1 MSPFTAVASTA
12 VADAAAYTAAIL
24 GMLGSRDPFE
34 VLRATPAAVR
44 QAVAGLPP
52 AIVSTP
58 ERPGKWSMGQVAQHL
73 ADAELVG
80 AFRYR
85 MILAHDR
92 PAIPGYDQDR
102 WAERLRYA
110 ESDLAGAL
118 EQLEALRAANLRL
131 LERTSPEERR
141 RVGIH
146 AERGEESV
154 EHLMRMYAGHDLVHL
169 RQLAR
174 IAGTVAPSRSPVVHP
189 SREG

>member
-1 MSPFTAVASTA
+1 MSQFSGAAATA

-24 GMLGSRDPFE
+24 GALGDRDPFE
-34 VLRATPAAVR
+34 VLHATPAAVR
-44 QAVAGLPP
+44 RLVTGLPGSV
-52 AIVSTP
+52 VSAP
-58 ERPGKWSMGQVAQHL
+58 ERPGKWSMLQVVQHL

-92 PAIPGYDQDR
+92 PAIPGYDQER

-110 ESDLAGAL
+110 DSDLDGAL
-118 EQLEALRAANLRL
+118 EQLEAVRTANLRL
-131 LERTSPEERR
+131 LERTTPEERR
-141 RVGIH
+141 RVGVH

-154 EHLMRMYAGHDLVHL
+154 EHTLRMYAGHDLVHL

-174 IAGTVAPSRSPVVHP
+174 IAAAVGAGRA
-189 SREG
+189 

>member
-1 MSPFTAVASTA
+1 MSQFTGAAATA

-24 GMLGSRDPFE
+24 GTLGERDPLA
-34 VLRATPAAVR
+34 VLRATPGSLR
-44 QAVAGLPP
+44 QAVIGLPA
-52 AIVSTP
+52 AIVSAP
-58 ERPGKWSMGQVAQHL
+58 ERPGKWSMLQVAQHL

-110 ESDLAGAL
+110 ESDLEGAL
-118 EQLEALRAANLRL
+118 TQFAALRAANLRL
-131 LERTSPEERR
+131 LERTTPEERR
-141 RVGIH
+141 RVGVH
-146 AERGEESV
+146 EERGPESI

-169 RQLAR
+169 RQLSR
-174 IAGTVAPSRSPVVHP
+174 IATAVTGAT
-189 SREG
+189 

>member
-1 MSPFTAVASTA
+1 MSQFSAVASTA

-24 GMLGSRDPFE
+24 GALGARDPLE
-34 VLRATPAAVR
+34 VLRTTPAAVR
-44 QAVAGLPP
+44 QAVAGLPEP
-52 AIVSTP
+52 VVSAP
-58 ERPGKWSMGQVAQHL
+58 ERPGKWSMVQVVQHL
-73 ADAELVG
+73 ADSELVG

-110 ESDLAGAL
+110 ESDLEPAL
-118 EQLEALRAANLRL
+118 RQLEAVRAANLRL
-131 LERTSPEERR
+131 LERTTPEERR

-154 EHLMRMYAGHDLVHL
+154 EHTMRMYAGHDLVHL

-174 IAGTVAPSRSPVVHP
+174 IAAAVGAPR
-189 SREG
+189 

>member
-1 MSPFTAVASTA
+1 MSQFTAAAATA

-24 GMLGSRDPFE
+24 ETLGDRDPVD

-44 QAVAGLPP
+44 QSLAGVPP
-52 AIVSTP
+52 AAVSKP
-58 ERPGKWSMGQVAQHL
+58 ERPGKWSMGQVVQHL

-80 AFRYR
+80 GFRYR

-92 PAIPGYDQDR
+92 PPIPGYDQDR

-110 ESDLAGAL
+110 ECDVEEALA
-118 EQLEALRAANLRL
+118 QLTALRAANLRV
-131 LERTSPEERR
+131 LERTSPAERR

-146 AERGEESV
+146 AERGEESI
-154 EHLMRMYAGHDLVHL
+154 EHQMRMYAGHDLVHL

-174 IAGTVAPSRSPVVHP
+174 IRAAVTV
-189 SREG
+189 G

>member
-1 MSPFTAVASTA
+1 
-12 VADAAAYTAAIL
+12 
-24 GMLGSRDPFE
+24 MLH
-34 VLRATPAAVR
+34 VV
-44 QAVAGLPP
+44 
-52 AIVSTP
+52 
-58 ERPGKWSMGQVAQHL
+58 QHL

-110 ESDLAGAL
+110 DSDLEGAVQ
-118 EQLEALRAANLRL
+118 QLEAVRAANLRL
-131 LERTSPEERR
+131 LERTTPEERR
-141 RVGIH
+141 RVGVH

-154 EHLMRMYAGHDLVHL
+154 EHTMRMYAGHDLVHL

-174 IAGTVAPSRSPVVHP
+174 IAAAVGATR
-189 SREG
+189 

>member
-1 MSPFTAVASTA
+1 MSQFTGTASTA
-12 VADAAAYTAAIL
+12 VAEAAAYTAAIL
-24 GMLGSRDPFE
+24 GALGARDPFE
-34 VLRATPAAVR
+34 VLRTTPAALR
-44 QAVAGLPP
+44 QAVTGVPD
-52 AIVSTP
+52 AILSRP
-58 ERPGKWSMGQVAQHL
+58 EQPGKWSMRQVVQHL

-92 PAIPGYDQDR
+92 PTLQGYDQDR

-110 ESDLAGAL
+110 DCDLSEAL
-118 EQLEALRAANLRL
+118 EQFSALRAANLRL
-131 LERTSPEERR
+131 VARASPEERR

-154 EHLMRMYAGHDLVHL
+154 DHMTRMYAGHDLVHL

-174 IAGTVAPSRSPVVHP
+174 VARAVGAGAR
-189 SREG
+189 

>member
-1 MSPFTAVASTA
+1 MSQFTGTSSTA

-24 GMLGSRDPFE
+24 GTLGTRDPWE

-44 QAVAGLPP
+44 EAVSGVP
-52 AIVSTP
+52 AAVVATP
-58 ERPGKWSMGQVAQHL
+58 ERPGKWSMRHVVQHL

-92 PAIPGYDQDR
+92 PALQGYDQDR
-102 WAERLRYA
+102 WAEELRYA
-110 ESDLAGAL
+110 DSDLQGAL
-118 EQLEALRAANLRL
+118 EQFSALRAANLRL
-131 LERTSPEERR
+131 LERTSPDERR

-154 EHLMRMYAGHDLVHL
+154 EHLLRMYAGHDLVHL

-174 IAGTVAPSRSPVVHP
+174 IAGAVGAPAR
-189 SREG
+189 